1 MGADIKTVFCT
12 YAALDNL
19 RASSSLYRDRFVS
32 RFGHGAVFT
41 EERIVSRG
49 RMRGLSR
56 IADVE
61 GVPA

>member
-1 MGADIKTVFCT
+1 MRTDNKTEFYT

-19 RASSSLYRDRFVS
+19 RASSSLYRDRFAS

-41 EERIVSRG
+41 EVRIVSSG